1 MAPSKFWIETHHLKG
16 LFLSFQ
22 KIIIFDIGSTVGKL
36 WLLKDVQLQPPSRLI
51 EYDRN
56 NLVMLRLGDDNITGY
71 TGLTMCG

>member
-1 MAPSKFWIETHHLKG
+1 MLPHHLKD
-16 LFLSFQ
+16 LALS
-22 KIIIFDIGSTVGKL
+22 KLSENPTIFDIGSTVGKL
-36 WLLKDVQLQPPSRLI
+36 WLLKDVQLQPPSRSI